1 MVFYAAAA
9 ILLTQ
14 NLTRRSRQCIYKLV
28 GVLVIF
34 ISVSRIYLG
43 AHWFTDVLG
52 GWLLSTALLMFIA
65 ISYNRLPE
73 KKFATRKL
81 TALVIFSIIAGASL
95 QFFLNHGRLTED
107 YAQKDW
113 PIYTVSLHTWW
124 EQDGDHLPMTRIGRL
139 GVSAELFN
147 LQWIGTLDDI
157 KNTLSVQG
165 WEKPA
170 DETWIRVLH
179 RITDV
184 SSAEHFPLVSPL
196 YLDKKPV
203 LVLVKHANGNKKL
216 VVLRLWKSNIV
227 IQGVAQPFWV
237 GSVGMAPRTYSWL
250 IHYRNY
256 FTVTPVLIFNTLP
269 DGYDI
274 KEIAVSVHVKRKHRW
289 QQQPMILIKPKALA
303 G

>member
-1 MVFYAAAA
+1 L
-9 ILLTQ
+9 IL
-14 NLTRRSRQCIYKLV
+14 
-28 GVLVIF
+28 F
-34 ISVSRIYLG
+34 ISISRIYLG

-52 GWLLSTALLMFIA
+52 GWLLSVALLMFIA
-65 ISYNRLPE
+65 ISFNRYGE
-73 KKFATRKL
+73 KKFPTRKL
-81 TALVIFSIIAGASL
+81 TLLVVFTILLGATL
-95 QFFLNHGRLTED
+95 QFSLGHGRLVEQ
-107 YAQKDW
+107 YSQEEW
-113 PIYTVSLHTWW
+113 PTYTIPMHTWW
-124 EQDGDHLPMTRIGRL
+124 EQDGDHLPLTRVGRL

-147 LQWIGTLDDI
+147 LQWIGDLDDI
-157 KNTLSVQG
+157 KKTLTEQG

-170 DETWIRVLH
+170 DETITRVIH

-203 LVLVKHANGNKKL
+203 LVLVKHANGDKKL
-216 VVLRLWKSNIV
+216 VVLRLWKSNIA
-227 IQGVAQPFWV
+227 IEHLATPFWV

-269 DGYDI
+269 SNYDI

-289 QQQPMILIKPKALA
+289 QQQPMILIKPKSLV